1 MPASKLAYFIV
12 LAEENKVDQ
21 AEIKLFYIKHTNMGI
36 N

>member
-21 AEIKLFYIKHTNMGI
+21 AEIRLFYTKYTNMGK